1 MSGDAEAKAPGFH
14 GAVPLPFRAEMC
26 FGLRMSLI
34 LRRTLS
40 PLLLRAACAFALV
53 LAMQACTAANRT
65 VPGGTYV
72 VIAPRTPFYRFGPMQ
87 NTGPDAMLELGERVT
102 LVSKEYGYSRF
113 KTAQGVT
120 GYAATNDFQL
130 APTTTSKM
138 PGRLINP
145 TPVPKNSGRRRAP
158 AAPERKLDLGD
169 VPVPDLPS
177 GGQEAKPG
185 FRVR

>member
-1 MSGDAEAKAPGFH
+1 MLGMG
-14 GAVPLPFRAEMC
+14 G
-26 FGLRMSLI
+26 
-34 LRRTLS
+34 
-40 PLLLRAACAFALV
+40 
-53 LAMQACTAANRT
+53 CTAANRA

-87 NTGPDAMLELGERVT
+87 NSGPDAMLELGEKVT
-102 LVSKEYGYSRF
+102 LVSREYGYSRF
-113 KTAQGVT
+113 KTAAGVT

-130 APTTTSKM
+130 ATASTNKM

-145 TPVPKNSGRRRAP
+145 TPKPKSSGRGRGP

>member
-1 MSGDAEAKAPGFH
+1 MSF
-14 GAVPLPFRAEMC
+14 
-26 FGLRMSLI
+26 I
-34 LRRTLS
+34 LRRPS
-40 PLLLRAACAFALV
+40 LLLVLRAACGFAVV
-53 LAMQACTAANRT
+53 LGLQACASANRA

-72 VIAPRTPFYRFGPMQ
+72 VTAPRTAFYRFGPMQ
-87 NTGPDAMLELGERVT
+87 NGGPDAMLELGEKVT
-102 LVSKEYGYSRF
+102 LVSREYGYSRF

-130 APTTTSKM
+130 ATTATNKM
-138 PGRLINP
+138 PGRLVNP
-145 TPVPKNSGRRRAP
+145 TPVSRTASRRRAP